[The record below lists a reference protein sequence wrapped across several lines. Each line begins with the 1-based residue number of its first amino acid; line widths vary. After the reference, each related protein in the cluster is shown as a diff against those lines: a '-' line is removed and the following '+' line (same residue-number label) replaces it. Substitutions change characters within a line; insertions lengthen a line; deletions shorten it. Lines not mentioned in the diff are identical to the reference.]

1 MSWTGII
8 GDTLRAMFGETAI
21 VFALAAIGLNIHF
34 GYTGLLNFGQAVFM
48 AAGAYGLALFV
59 AEVGDWGNLPFWAG
73 VLIGLFGIPVLLAI
87 VLGIPTLRLRADY
100 LAIVT
105 IATAEIFRLLA
116 RSPQFDSVTG
126 SSDGLTQ
133 FAQPFYEP
141 SPFNPRERYLPIPGI
156 TNSTSAGTVD
166 ADGNVLAGV
175 SDSGGLFTGN
185 QMWLVIIGW
194 AVVAMVVFAVWLLM
208 RSPWGRVLRAIRE
221 DEDAA
226 RSLGK
231 NAYSYKMQALIVGG
245 VIGAMGGMLRS
256 IGTQLANPDQFITDV
271 TFFAWV
277 AVILGGVAKVFGPVL
292 GSMVFWGILGFADS
306 FLRNAVERTV
316 SGEQLGFIPDS
327 ILTTT
332 QVGQVR
338 FILVG
343 LLLALLAAFR
353 PQGILGNKEEM
364 ALDDR

>member
-1 MSWTGII
+1 MDWGTVFS
-8 GDTLRAMFGETAI
+8 DTLRAMFGETAI

-34 GYTGLLNFGQAVFM
+34 GFTGLLNFGQAVFM
-48 AAGAYGLALFV
+48 AAGAYGLALF
-59 AEVGDWGNLPFWAG
+59 AAIPFTAPGGGDQAAWGGQPFWVS
-73 VLIGLFGIPVLLAI
+73 VLIGVIGFPVLLAI
-87 VLGIPTLRLRADY
+87 VLGVPTLRLRADY

-116 RSPQFDSVTG
+116 RSPSFDAVTG

-133 FAQPFYEP
+133 FARPFYSGISCTP
-141 SPFNPRERYLPIPGI
+141 SQGDCWFNPEERYL
-156 TNSTSAGTVD
+156 
-166 ADGNVLAGV
+166 
-175 SDSGGLFTGN
+175 GLFTGN
-185 QMWLVIIGW
+185 QMWLVIVGW
-194 AVVAMVVFAVWLLM
+194 IVVALVAFAVWVLM
-208 RSPWGRVLRAIRE
+208 RSPWGRVLQAIRE

-245 VIGAMGGMLRS
+245 VIGAIGGMLRA

-277 AVILGGVAKVFGPVL
+277 AVILGGVARVFGPIL
-292 GSMVFWGILGFADS
+292 GSMIFWAVLAFSDS
-306 FLRNAVERTV
+306 FLRQSVKRTV
-316 SGEQLGFIPDS
+316 SGEELGFIPES
-327 ILTTT
+327 IMTTN
-332 QVGQVR
+332 QAGLVR

-343 LLLALLAAFR
+343 AMLAALAAFR
-353 PQGILGNKEEM
+353 PQGILGDKDEM